1 MNDVHRQ
8 MDAEPVADAAS
19 AEPEPTN
26 PVHEVL
32 TICGIATAANRATLI
47 NIEGLDCVE
56 AFASMNSDFDITEMV
71 KRMASRPIAAAR
83 RLILVTTQITRL
95 QALVYWV
102 KDPDKRGLQ
111 AVLEM
116 WAQEVSLAPMARKE
130 SNNNHDKV
138 DINITDPCKYQT
150 DACWDNWQIGFVN
163 KLSATMGAAKVLI
176 DYIVCPE
183 LDDNNALF
191 FDDDN
196 AWTWI
201 QSFDCTAYGGKA
213 WLAPVAHYDG
223 TGELNKCVKK
233 AKEEISCLHYKNE
246 RMLPFEKFVTK
257 LKENFHVFVKR

>member
-1 MNDVHRQ
+1 LNDVHRQ

-32 TICGIATAANRATLI
+32 TICGIATAANRATFI

-83 RLILVTTQITRL
+83 RLILVTRQITRL

-150 DACWDNWQIGFVN
+150 DACWNNWQIGFVN

-183 LDDNNALF
+183 LDDDNALF
-191 FDDDN
+191 FDDDKTRRYQMPLEGENFKRNNRLVFQILKLACIKSN

-223 TGELNKCVKK
+223 TGE
-233 AKEEISCLHYKNE
+233 
-246 RMLPFEKFVTK
+246 
-257 LKENFHVFVKR
+257 